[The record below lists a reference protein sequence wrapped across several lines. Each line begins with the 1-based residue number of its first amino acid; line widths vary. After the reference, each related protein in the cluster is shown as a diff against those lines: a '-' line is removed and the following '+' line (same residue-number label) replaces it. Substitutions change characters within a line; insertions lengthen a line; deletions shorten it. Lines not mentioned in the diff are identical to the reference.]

1 MKKGQT
7 KYTYSQLDPK
17 EGRGRMDGWLI
28 AFIAYV
34 KYIIQKVILFLLS
47 CEIDFFLLLS
57 FSRGQILKKNTC
69 MTNIFTF
76 KTQYS
81 SRTKIYVLS
90 IVEKILSRSTKF

>member
-47 CEIDFFLLLS
+47 CKIDFFLLLS
-57 FSRGQILKKNTC
+57 FSRGQILKKKYMYDQHFHFQNS
-69 MTNIFTF
+69 IFF
-76 KTQYS
+76 ENQNLCFIYS
-81 SRTKIYVLS
+81 R
-90 IVEKILSRSTKF
+90 EDFE

>member
-57 FSRGQILKKNTC
+57 FSRGQILKKKYMYDQHFHFQNS
-69 MTNIFTF
+69 IFF
-76 KTQYS
+76 ENQNLCFIYS
-81 SRTKIYVLS
+81 R
-90 IVEKILSRSTKF
+90 EDFE